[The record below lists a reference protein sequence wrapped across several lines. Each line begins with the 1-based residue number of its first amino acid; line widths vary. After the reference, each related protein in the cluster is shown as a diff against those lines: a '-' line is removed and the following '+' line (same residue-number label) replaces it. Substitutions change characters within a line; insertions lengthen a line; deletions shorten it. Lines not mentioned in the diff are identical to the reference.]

1 LPSTT
6 PRAARTLLAPLT
18 SRTLLATFAVAVLL
32 GACSAA
38 SPTIPGGGAPGAPSA
53 SAPAAASSGAAVTGS
68 SAGQL
73 KPPTATPLASAPAQ
87 PGGDGTTVT
96 LHTQRGDIVIE
107 VFTGS
112 APVAAQNFENLVR
125 AGFYDG
131 TVFHR
136 IIPGF
141 VIQGGDPTGS
151 GMGGPGYS
159 FPDEPF
165 AGTYTPGTV
174 AMANAGPNTNGSQFF
189 IVVGSQAASLPHS
202 YTIFGTVTS
211 GLDVAQQ
218 IAAGPRGGPNGDQA
232 LQPVKIL
239 TATLSGPGAG
249 QAPSTPAAGASGG

>member
-1 LPSTT
+1 MPPTT
-6 PRAARTLLAPLT
+6 PRAARALLAGL
-18 SRTLLATFAVAVLL
+18 AVALLL

-38 SPTIPGGGAPGAPSA
+38 SPTAGGGASGAPSA
-53 SAPAAASSGAAVTGS
+53 SAPAAASVGAAATGS

-96 LHTQRGDIVIE
+96 LHTQKGDIVIE
-107 VFTGS
+107 VFTSS

-141 VIQGGDPTGS
+141 VIQGGDPTGT
-151 GMGGPGYS
+151 GTGGPGYS

-211 GLDVAQQ
+211 GLGVAQQ
-218 IAAGPRGGPNGDQA
+218 IAAGPRGGPNDDQA

>member
-1 LPSTT
+1 MPSPS
-6 PRAARTLLAPLT
+6 PRAARTLLAGLAV
-18 SRTLLATFAVAVLL
+18 TLLL

-38 SPTIPGGGAPGAPSA
+38 APNGPVGTSGVAAA
-53 SAPAAASSGAAVTGS
+53 SAATAASSGAPAASRSAV
-68 SAGQL
+68 QL

-96 LHTQRGDIVIE
+96 LHTQKGDIVIE
-107 VFTGS
+107 VFTNS

-141 VIQGGDPTGS
+141 VIQGGDPTGT
-151 GMGGPGYS
+151 GTGGPGYS

-165 AGTYTPGTV
+165 AGSYTPGTV

-189 IVVGSQAASLPHS
+189 IVIGSQAASLPHS

-211 GLDVAQQ
+211 GLEVAQQ
-218 IAAGPRGGPNGDQA
+218 IAAGPRGGPNDDQA

-239 TATLSGPGAG
+239 AATSSGPGAG
-249 QAPSTPAAGASGG
+249 PGSSAPTAGASGG

>member
-1 LPSTT
+1 MPSTT
-6 PRAARTLLAPLT
+6 PRAARTLLAGL
-18 SRTLLATFAVAVLL
+18 AVALLL

-38 SPTIPGGGAPGAPSA
+38 SPAGPGGAAPTAPA
-53 SAPAAASSGAAVTGS
+53 SAAAATSS
-68 SAGQL
+68 SAPTAGGSAVQV

-87 PGGDGTTVT
+87 PGGDGTTAT
-96 LHTQRGDIVIE
+96 LHTQKGDIVIE
-107 VFTGS
+107 VFTNS

-141 VIQGGDPTGS
+141 VIQGGDPTGT
-151 GMGGPGYS
+151 GTGGPGYS

-165 AGTYTPGTV
+165 AGSYTPGTV
-174 AMANAGPNTNGSQFF
+174 AMANAGPNTSGSQFY
-189 IVVGSQAASLPHS
+189 IVVGSQAAALPRS

-239 TATLSGPGAG
+239 AATLSGPGASG
-249 QAPSTPAAGASGG
+249 APSTPAAGASGG

>member
-1 LPSTT
+1 MPSIT
-6 PRAARTLLAPLT
+6 PRAPRALLAD
-18 SRTLLATFAVAVLL
+18 FAVALLL

-38 SPTIPGGGAPGAPSA
+38 APVGPGGASGAPPA
-53 SAPAAASSGAAVTGS
+53 STAAASSAGLPAAGG

-73 KPPTATPLASAPAQ
+73 RPPTATPLASAPAQ

-96 LHTQRGDIVIE
+96 LHTQKGDIVIQ
-107 VFTGS
+107 VFTSS

-141 VIQGGDPTGS
+141 VIQGGDPTGT
-151 GMGGPGYS
+151 GTGGPGYS

-165 AGTYTPGTV
+165 AGSYTPGTV

-189 IVVGSQAASLPHS
+189 IVVGSQAASLPHN

-211 GLDVAQQ
+211 GLEVAQQ
-218 IAAGPRGGPNGDQA
+218 IAAGPRGGPNDDQA

-239 TATLSGPGAG
+239 SATLSGPGASPG
-249 QAPSTPAAGASGG
+249 QSTPAAGASGG

>member
-1 LPSTT
+1 M
-6 PRAARTLLAPLT
+6 
-18 SRTLLATFAVAVLL
+18 
-32 GACSAA
+32 
-38 SPTIPGGGAPGAPSA
+38 
-53 SAPAAASSGAAVTGS
+53 
-68 SAGQL
+68 
-73 KPPTATPLASAPAQ
+73 
-87 PGGDGTTVT
+87 
-96 LHTQRGDIVIE
+96 IE

-141 VIQGGDPTGS
+141 VIQGGDPTGT

-165 AGTYTPGTV
+165 AGSYTPGTV

-202 YTIFGTVTS
+202 YTIFGTVTR

-232 LQPVKIL
+232 LQPVKLL
-239 TATLSGPGAG
+239 TAPLSGPGAG
-249 QAPSTPAAGASGG
+249 QAPSTPAAGSSGG